1 MITSYFS
8 NTTAGKIGNTI
19 AYCLIIFVAL
29 AGNIFI
35 GIIVYKSKT
44 MRNTINFL
52 IANIAMSAL
61 MFPIFLIPHKLTA
74 LYVGTWLTS
83 GPLGQALCK
92 LVYFLKFVSS
102 SLSTQSLVLI
112 AVDRF
117 GAVVFPL
124 LSPLISSKLCPFFII
139 ATWIVAMAIWSPYL
153 FAFKLVE
160 HPGRLACGMRWN
172 KVFGENLCSAN

>member
-1 MITSYFS
+1 MSANVNMTTNGTQPLITSYFS
-8 NTTAGKIGNTI
+8 NTMAGKIGNTI

-35 GIIVYKSKT
+35 GIIVYKSKI

-52 IANIAMSAL
+52 IANMAMSAL
-61 MFPIFLIPHKLTA
+61 MFPTFLIPHKLTA
-74 LYVGTWLTS
+74 LYVGTWLIS

-102 SLSTQSLVLI
+102 SVSTQSLVLI

-117 GAVVFPL
+117 GAVVCPL
-124 LSPLISSKLCPFFII
+124 RSPLISSKLCPFFII
-139 ATWIVAMAIWSPYL
+139 AT
-153 FAFKLVE
+153 
-160 HPGRLACGMRWN
+160 
-172 KVFGENLCSAN
+172 